1 VATTGAATAKEKT
14 LPRSATITI
23 RDQAAKPS
31 GKVEVAPW
39 TGRVHFANK
48 DKKDYRLRF
57 WRPGTD
63 PLAGIDLLLPAKGSV
78 TVMIKRR
85 DEFHYGVFNVR
96 AKGEEAFSGRG
107 GGPIVN

>member
-1 VATTGAATAKEKT
+1 VATTGAAKAKEIT

-23 RDQAAKPS
+23 RDQEPKPN

-39 TGRVHFANK
+39 TGKVQFVNT

-57 WRPGTD
+57 WRPGTE
-63 PLAGIDLLLPAKGSV
+63 PLAGIDILLPAKGRV
-78 TVMIKRR
+78 AVLIKKH
-85 DEFHYGVFNVR
+85 DEFHFGVFHL
-96 AKGEEAFSGRG
+96 KGDEAATGRG